1 MSVSFARHL
10 DDRFILASGIDTIY
24 LSMWILFI
32 REPYPLQSESSWV
45 RTLCFMINQGGELL
59 PQNSRFSPLSNSMSG
74 NHPSAIPAIFF
85 SVLSLAI
92 LSMIYEGWL
101 FGGVSFQ
108 QTTVGGPVWYI
119 TQRLV
124 DLIYPSTWFPF
135 WQTGIITYATDTG
148 ATHSLVNTETIAPPF
163 DDLG

>member
-1 MSVSFARHL
+1 
-10 DDRFILASGIDTIY
+10 
-24 LSMWILFI
+24 
-32 REPYPLQSESSWV
+32 PLLHDKSEED
-45 RTLCFMINQGGELL
+45 IL
-59 PQNSRFSPLSNSMSG
+59 PQDSRFPPLSDSMRG
-74 NHPSAIPAIFF
+74 NHPSATLAIIF

-124 DLIYPSTWFPF
+124 DLTYPST
-135 WQTGIITYATDTG
+135 
-148 ATHSLVNTETIAPPF
+148 
-163 DDLG
+163 

>member
-1 MSVSFARHL
+1 
-10 DDRFILASGIDTIY
+10 
-24 LSMWILFI
+24 
-32 REPYPLQSESSWV
+32 
-45 RTLCFMINQGGELL
+45 MINQGEDLL
-59 PQNSRFSPLSNSMSG
+59 PQNSRFSPLSDSMSG
-74 NHPSAIPAIFF
+74 NHPSAIPAIIF

-124 DLIYPSTWFPF
+124 DLIYPST
-135 WQTGIITYATDTG
+135 
-148 ATHSLVNTETIAPPF
+148 
-163 DDLG
+163 